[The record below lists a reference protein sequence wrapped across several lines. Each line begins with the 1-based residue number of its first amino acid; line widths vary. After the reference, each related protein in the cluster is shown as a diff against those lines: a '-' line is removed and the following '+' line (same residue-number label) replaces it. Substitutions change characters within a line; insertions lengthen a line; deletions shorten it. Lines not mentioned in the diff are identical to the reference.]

1 MFHFLFPALSDYFML
16 QLHGQLHSEGE
27 RKHDI
32 YVLFFCV
39 ITTALF
45 LQTPRASSNKIHT
58 RHLCFS
64 LKKVCSCT
72 TVIRNGTLSSF
83 VCLCHLLT
91 SVL

>member
-1 MFHFLFPALSDYFML
+1 MEIVFHVLFPALSDYFML

-64 LKKVCSCT
+64 LKRSA
-72 TVIRNGTLSSF
+72 IAQL
-83 VCLCHLLT
+83 
-91 SVL
+91 